1 MLEKMGIDERD
12 ARIISW
18 YAEDPSV
25 SQSEIA
31 KRLRL
36 SQPSVNARIQKLI
49 KRGLL
54 SSNTGLRFSAS
65 NLFMMRVD
73 FTATYPGRILAKL
86 KQCSFFVNGFVM
98 SGKNNVSVFLVCDD
112 LRKIDEIINAYIR
125 DDPSASDINTNV
137 VVSSAKDFVFA
148 LNFTQELHRRNCTE
162 LNTCKDCSILAR
174 MHQAK
179 AESLKK

>member
-18 YAEDPSV
+18 YADNPSI
-25 SQSEIA
+25 SQSELA
-31 KRLRL
+31 KKLKL

-49 KRGLL
+49 KKGLL
-54 SSNTGLRFSAS
+54 SITTGMKFSTS

-73 FTATYPGRILAKL
+73 FTATSPEHILEKL
-86 KQCSFFVNGFVM
+86 RRCSFFVNGLVM

-125 DDPSASDINTNV
+125 ADPSISDINANV
-137 VVSSAKDFVFA
+137 VVSAAKDFVFSIN
-148 LNFTQELHRRNCTE
+148 LSQELHQRNCTK
-162 LNTCKDCSILAR
+162 LHTCKDCQILNKPR
-174 MHQAK
+174 K
-179 AESLKK
+179 GLRVLE